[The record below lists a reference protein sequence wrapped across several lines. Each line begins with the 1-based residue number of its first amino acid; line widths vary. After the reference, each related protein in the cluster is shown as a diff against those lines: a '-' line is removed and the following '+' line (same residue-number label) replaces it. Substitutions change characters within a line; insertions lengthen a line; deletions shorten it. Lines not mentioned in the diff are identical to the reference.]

1 MVDAIDTGQ
10 IHACLGSKE
19 QAEELGKGNSFQNMD
34 IECSNVSSGLNSTSV
49 LLSLDEH
56 SPPSSLTF
64 ENDDDNCAERVEYYN
79 DTLGSALSVVVE
91 DDPDNIKDACHSSK
105 ASFFVSIEADPLIWL
120 PPEPEDM
127 ENVIDS
133 VTNIDEDDD
142 DYNDDTRWSQPSS
155 LSNLDEEQG
164 NIYSYKEERQKV
176 MMEVMN
182 GQLKILVSRCLA
194 SEGISF
200 SEDDASENWLD
211 IVTSLSWEA
220 ALLVK
225 PDDGEGRAMD
235 PGSYVKVKC
244 IASGSRSQSQVIKG
258 LVFKKSAAHKHMP
271 TKFRNAKL
279 LLLKGCLG
287 NSANGLSSFES
298 MGKEKDHLKS
308 TIDMIETCHPN
319 VVLVEKTVSRD
330 IQEALFS
337 KGITL
342 AFDMKLPRLERIALC
357 TGSQIVSLE
366 DITVRQN
373 LKHCDSFR
381 IEKFVEEHNSTG
393 DAGKRLTKTLMFF
406 EGFPRPLG
414 CTILLKGANSDELK
428 KIKHALHYTVFA
440 AYHLKIETSF
450 FADQKTFFS
459 GMYSLRENNL
469 ISADEMVT
477 SVNYDDSLN
486 SNCLA
491 HKDSFACAPPAN
503 VLDIPISDCS
513 MMKSINGDQPNSSEC
528 AEGSLTL
535 LGSSIESF
543 GDNIINKND
552 SDNSDILLGESLP
565 ALTSESISSYFGLK
579 ENEHDNDDSSAV
591 FCPLV
596 ETFDYMKHLNKKD
609 QENPDSDFHNDGKA
623 GHFSDLT
630 QITEIQ
636 IDENTKDVNLQNKND
651 IESTLDPES
660 ILVLTS
666 RQCIP
671 KQFAC
676 EESRLSRIKYYGNFD
691 VSLGRYLQDVLLS
704 QKYTCSSCGERSEA
718 HMYRF
723 THQNGNLTATV
734 RLLPKE
740 SVLPGEAEGKIWMW
754 TRCLKCDH
762 DTRGPK
768 ASRRVVMSSVARG
781 LSFGKFLDLS
791 FADHSAANRLSR
803 CGHLLHRDCLRFFGL
818 GSKVA
823 MFRYSSVE
831 IYTTC
836 KPQPFL
842 EFYNP
847 NGQEWIRE
855 EAKDILEKGELLY
868 REVANVLQNLNPH
881 FARSIQKQSVKF
893 SGPMKPI
900 HEIENMLKQD
910 KTAFEASLQEAV
922 NQGVHQEKNV
932 NKILDLNW
940 LIKEL
945 LFMLYVW
952 DRRLHFLLQYVEDF
966 SIDVSSVDLYQVP
979 AIVGEPLLADG
990 NQHTENHGILEN
1002 ELKIE
1007 SAQSSGEL
1015 TPVSSNPYLLVKGNL
1030 HGEGS
1035 PELTPEEHSEKAADQ
1050 DVFSRQGNLYLNDF
1064 EEESIPILDHVHE
1077 EDSHTVSI
1085 VPLNYA
1091 EETNGPEQRTKESGS
1106 GNENPSVT
1114 QQPYNSDAED
1124 PEQWI
1129 WTPFSELRKAYRK
1142 DLHGGSLHKFQFI
1155 NIYTPV
1161 HLSGVRKLITPE
1173 CSLHFAVG
1181 SGGNVLSLVDDEIS
1195 SIIACALALYK
1206 DQCDPVDV
1214 IAEKEVREEL
1224 DQATD
1229 TSYRSHN
1236 SVALSQ
1242 FPSTVSLEPEGS
1254 PSTSSDELFASASDA
1269 SLFLDQLIAS
1279 DNLHPEITL
1288 VPEKSAGKSK
1298 YSVICIYAKE
1308 FYSLR
1313 KKCCPSELAYISSL
1327 SRCKKWDAQGGK
1339 SKVFFAKTMDDRFI
1353 IKQIKKTE
1361 LDSFLKF
1368 GPQYFK
1374 YLSFSLDS
1382 GSQTCL
1388 AKILGIYQVRQV
1400 RNGKEVKIDLMV
1412 MENLLFGRNISRKYD
1427 LKGAVFS
1434 RYVSTASDPDIV
1446 LLDENFIEDMRMSP
1460 IYVGRRTKHLWQ
1472 RAIWN
1477 DTSFLTSINV
1487 MDYSLLVGVDTEHHE
1502 LVFGIIDY
1510 VRQYTWDKQLE
1521 TWVKSSLVV
1530 PKNALPTVV
1539 SPKEY
1544 KKRFRKFMSK
1554 YFLTV
1559 PDTWSCIQYS
1569 DSGKSFLTGDNCSS
1583 TLHEENVQDQPV
1595 ESLA

>member
-10 IHACLGSKE
+10 IHTCMASKE
-19 QAEELGKGNSFQNMD
+19 QVEEFGKGRSSKNMD
-34 IECSNVSSGLNSTSV
+34 IECSNVISGLDNSII
-49 LLSLDEH
+49 LLSLEEH
-56 SPPSSLTF
+56 SPPSSLKF
-64 ENDDDNCAERVEYYN
+64 EKYDDNSVETVEYYN
-79 DTLGSALSVVVE
+79 GSPGSVQFVPVE
-91 DDPDNIKDACHSSK
+91 DDPDIIKDACHSSK
-105 ASFFVSIEADPLIWL
+105 ASFFESIDSDPLIWL
-120 PPEPEDM
+120 PPGPEDM

-133 VTNIDEDDD
+133 VANIDDD
-142 DYNDDTRWSQPSS
+142 DDDDEYNDDTRFGQPISF
-155 LSNLDEEQG
+155 SNLDEEQG
-164 NIYSYKEERQKV
+164 KRYHYKEERKKV

-182 GQLKILVSRCLA
+182 GQLKILVGRCLA
-194 SEGISF
+194 SEGVSF
-200 SEDDASENWLD
+200 SDNDA
-211 IVTSLSWEA
+211 
-220 ALLVK
+220 
-225 PDDGEGRAMD
+225 GRAMD

-244 IASGSRSQSQVIKG
+244 VASGSQSQSQVING

-279 LLLKGCLG
+279 LLLKGSLG
-287 NSANGLSSFES
+287 NLANGLSSFES

-308 TIDMIETCHPN
+308 TIEMIEICHPN

-337 KGITL
+337 MGITL
-342 AFDMKLPRLERIALC
+342 IFDMKLPRLERIALC
-357 TGSQIVSLE
+357 TGSQIVSLN
-366 DITVRQN
+366 DIAVRQN
-373 LKHCDSFR
+373 LKHCGSFR

-393 DAGKRLTKTLMFF
+393 DAGKRLAKTLMFL
-406 EGFPRPLG
+406 EGCPRPLG

-459 GMYSLRENNL
+459 GMYSLREDNV

-486 SNCLA
+486 SNCLG
-491 HKDSFACAPPAN
+491 HKVSVSFAPPEN
-503 VLDIPISDCS
+503 VIDIPIFDGS
-513 MMKSINGDQPNSSEC
+513 MMKLINGDQSNSSEC
-528 AEGSLTL
+528 AEVSLTL
-535 LGSSIESF
+535 LGSSIGSF
-543 GDNIINKND
+543 GDNIMHG
-552 SDNSDILLGESLP
+552 DNSDILLGESLP
-565 ALTSESISSYFGLK
+565 PLTSESISSYLELK
-579 ENEHDNDDSSAV
+579 ENEHENDSNAM

-596 ETFDYMKHLNKKD
+596 ETFDFKKHLNKKVH
-609 QENPDSDFHNDGKA
+609 EKPDSDFHIGREA
-623 GHFSDLT
+623 GHSSDLEK
-630 QITEIQ
+630 ITKIK
-636 IDENTKDVNLQNKND
+636 IDEYTKEAQLQNKID
-651 IESTLDPES
+651 IERTLDPKS

-671 KQFAC
+671 KQIAC

-691 VSLGRYLQDVLLS
+691 VSLGRYLQDILLS

-718 HMYRF
+718 HIYRF
-723 THQNGNLTATV
+723 THQSGNLTAIV
-734 RLLPKE
+734 RLLPKGF
-740 SVLPGEAEGKIWMW
+740 VLPGEAEGKIWMW

-762 DTRGPK
+762 DRGGPK

-818 GSKVA
+818 GSKVS
-823 MFRYSSVE
+823 MFQFSSIE
-831 IYTTC
+831 IYTAC

-842 EFYNP
+842 EFCNQ
-847 NGQEWIRE
+847 NVQDWMMKEVKE
-855 EAKDILEKGELLY
+855 VLNKSEHLY
-868 REVANVLQNLNPH
+868 REVANLLQNLKPH
-881 FARSIQKQSVKF
+881 FSSSIHKQSVKF
-893 SGPMKPI
+893 FGLRKPI
-900 HEIENMLKQD
+900 YEIENMLKQD

-922 NQGVHQEKNV
+922 NHGDV

-945 LFMLYVW
+945 LFLLYVW
-952 DRRLHFLLQYVEDF
+952 DRRLHFLLQQAGDF
-966 SIDVSSVDLYQVP
+966 SIDVSSVDQIPV
-979 AIVGEPLLADG
+979 IVGEPSLDDG
-990 NQHTENHGILEN
+990 NQHFGNHGILKN
-1002 ELKIE
+1002 ELKFKTI
-1007 SAQSSGEL
+1007 QYSGEH
-1015 TPVSSNPYLLVKGNL
+1015 TPVSSHPHSFVDGNL

-1035 PELTPEEHSEKAADQ
+1035 PELISVEHSEMATDKY
-1050 DVFSRQGNLYLNDF
+1050 VSRQGNLYLSDF
-1064 EEESIPILDHVHE
+1064 EEESIPILENVLE
-1077 EDSHTVSI
+1077 EDSYPVSI

-1091 EETNGPEQRTKESGS
+1091 EETNGSEQRAKERCSGD
-1106 GNENPSVT
+1106 ENPTLS
-1114 QQPYNSDAED
+1114 QQTYSSNAEY
-1124 PEQWI
+1124 PEQWL
-1129 WTPFSELRKAYRK
+1129 WAPFSVLRKAYRK
-1142 DLHGGSLHKFQFI
+1142 DLHGGLLHKFQFI
-1155 NIYTPV
+1155 NSYTPV
-1161 HLSGVRKLITPE
+1161 RLSGVHKLITSE

-1206 DQCDPVDV
+1206 DQCGPVDV
-1214 IAEKEVREEL
+1214 IAEKELREEL
-1224 DQATD
+1224 DQIAD
-1229 TSYRSHN
+1229 ASYKPHK

-1242 FPSTVSLEPEGS
+1242 YPSTLSLESEGS
-1254 PSTSSDELFASASDA
+1254 HSSSADELSTLASDA
-1269 SLFLDQLIAS
+1269 SLFADHLIAS
-1279 DNLHPEITL
+1279 DNLHPEVTL
-1288 VPEKSAGKSK
+1288 GPEKFAGKSK

-1374 YLSFSLDS
+1374 YVSFSLDS

-1400 RNGKEVKIDLMV
+1400 RKGKEVKTDLMV
-1412 MENLLFGRNISRKYD
+1412 MENLLFRRNIPRKYD

-1434 RYVSTASDPDIV
+1434 RYVSMATDPDKV

-1460 IYVGRRTKHLWQ
+1460 IYVSRRTKHLFQ

-1477 DTSFLTSINV
+1477 DTYFLTSINV
-1487 MDYSLLVGVDTEHHE
+1487 MDYSLLVGVDREHHE
-1502 LVFGIIDY
+1502 LIFGIIDY

-1544 KKRFRKFMSK
+1544 KKRFRNFMSK

-1559 PDTWSCIQYS
+1559 PDSWSSVQYS
-1569 DSGKSFLTGDNCSS
+1569 DSGKSFLPGDKFPS

-1595 ESLA
+1595 EACS